1 TGGAAERTI
10 NAFIHDLS
18 ERRQAEEARY
28 RLAAIVDSSDAAII
42 GKDLDGTI
50 VSWNQGAAAMYGYDP
65 EEVIGR
71 PITVIVPSER
81 HEEVQRFLA
90 MVRQGQ
96 AVPAHESVRLPKYGP
111 PIEVSLA
118 ISPIRDASGAVVGA
132 SSIAR
137 DITEERW
144 LASTLDS
151 TLVALETALEEARAS
166 EALSRRFLADAA
178 HQLRTPMAGIR
189 ACAETLLRGPPPSER
204 DRLLADLVRETSRA
218 SRLMTALLKM
228 ARLDQGEE
236 LALAGCDLAELCRD
250 EADRARVLAPELEIS
265 VEAGLD
271 ARPELDA
278 NAVREVVANLLD
290 NARRHAARRI
300 SVDVARHGDHVEL
313 RVTDDGPGVPEGME
327 ERIFER
333 FVSLDSRKG
342 SGLGLPIARGLAR
355 AHGGDL
361 VYEAGAF
368 VLRVPLRPLAADG
381 VASSVA

>member
-1 TGGAAERTI
+1 
-10 NAFIHDLS
+10 
-18 ERRQAEEARY
+18 
-28 RLAAIVDSSDAAII
+28 
-42 GKDLDGTI
+42 
-50 VSWNQGAAAMYGYDP
+50 
-65 EEVIGR
+65 
-71 PITVIVPSER
+71 
-81 HEEVQRFLA
+81 
-90 MVRQGQ
+90 
-96 AVPAHESVRLPKYGP
+96 
-111 PIEVSLA
+111 
-118 ISPIRDASGAVVGA
+118 
-132 SSIAR
+132 
-137 DITEERW
+137 
-144 LASTLDS
+144 
-151 TLVALETALEEARAS
+151 
-166 EALSRRFLADAA
+166 
-178 HQLRTPMAGIR
+178 
-189 ACAETLLRGPPPSER
+189 
-204 DRLLADLVRETSRA
+204 
-218 SRLMTALLKM
+218 M